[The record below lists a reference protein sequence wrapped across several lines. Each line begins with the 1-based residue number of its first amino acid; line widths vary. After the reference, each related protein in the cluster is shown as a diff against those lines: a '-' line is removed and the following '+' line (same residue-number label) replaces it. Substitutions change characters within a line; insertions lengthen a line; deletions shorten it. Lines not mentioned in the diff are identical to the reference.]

1 VNWQSALL
9 VAVGGAIG
17 SVARWATAF
26 LIGQQLGPAFPWP
39 TLTINVV
46 GSFLIGVIGELARTA
61 SLGVTP
67 DVRTFLVVG
76 CLGGFTTFS
85 SFSFETLGLL
95 QRGAEGPALAYAVGS
110 VVLGLIAAW
119 LGFAAAR
126 LVTAGP

>member
-9 VAVGGAIG
+9 VALGGAIG
-17 SVARWATAF
+17 SVTRWATAF
-26 LIGQQLGPAFPWP
+26 LISQQLGVAFPWG
-39 TLTINVV
+39 TLTINVT

-85 SFSFETLGLL
+85 SFSFETLGLF
-95 QRGAEGPALAYAVGS
+95 QRGAIGPAFTYALGS
-110 VVLGLIAAW
+110 VALGLTAAW
-119 LGFAAAR
+119 LGFSAAR
-126 LVTAGP
+126 LVTAGG

>member
-9 VAVGGAIG
+9 VALGGAIG

-26 LIGQQLGPAFPWP
+26 VITQQVGPAFPWG
-39 TLTINVV
+39 TLTINVA

-67 DVRTFLVVG
+67 DVRTFLVIG

-85 SFSFETLGLL
+85 SFSFEMLELF
-95 QRGAEGPALAYAVGS
+95 QRGALTPAVLYAGGS
-110 VVLGLIAAW
+110 VVLGLAAAW
-119 LGFAAAR
+119 AGFSVAR
-126 LVTAGP
+126 LVTAGA